1 MLLIN
6 NLSFSRNETKIFENL
21 NLSLSNKKII
31 QIKGRN
37 GSGKTTFLKVIL
49 NILEPNNGEV
59 IWKGKNIKKNIFDFY
74 NQTTFIMDN
83 NTSTRELSV
92 EDNINFWRGLSSSK
106 LNNEEIFEL
115 LNKLNIE
122 KYYKTKVMY
131 LSSGERKKLELIR
144 LILEQK
150 RLWVLD
156 EPFNHLDDL
165 SVEILNQTFLD
176 HINNDGIIIL
186 DDYKLKGWWNDGVTK
201 AIDYFIDAKKI
212 KILNCHNLFNYHHQ
226 CILQKFES

>member
-49 NILEPNNGEV
+49 NILEPNNGEI
-59 IWKGKNIKKNIFDFY
+59 IWKGKNIKKNIFNFY

-106 LNNEEIFEL
+106 LNNGEIFEVL
-115 LNKLNIE
+115 KKLNIE

-131 LSSGERKKLELIR
+131 LSSGERKKLELLR

-150 RLWVLD
+150 KLWVLD

-165 SVEILNQTFLD
+165 SIEILNQTFLD
-176 HINNDGIIIL
+176 HINNDGMIL
-186 DDYKLKGWWNDGVTK
+186 FASHYDPMINNLETLV
-201 AIDYFIDAKKI
+201 
-212 KILNCHNLFNYHHQ
+212 LN
-226 CILQKFES
+226 

>member
-49 NILEPNNGEV
+49 NILEPYNGEI

-74 NQTTFIMDN
+74 KQTTFIMDN

-150 RLWVLD
+150 KLWVLD

-165 SVEILNQTFLD
+165 SIEILNQTFLD
-176 HINNDGIIIL
+176 HVNNDGMIL
-186 DDYKLKGWWNDGVTK
+186 FASHYDPMISNLETLM
-201 AIDYFIDAKKI
+201 
-212 KILNCHNLFNYHHQ
+212 LN
-226 CILQKFES
+226 

>member
-21 NLSLSNKKII
+21 NLSLNNKKII
-31 QIKGRN
+31 RIKGRN

-49 NILEPNNGEV
+49 NILEPNNGEI
-59 IWKGKNIKKNIFDFY
+59 IWKGENIKKNIFNFY

-83 NTSTRELSV
+83 NTSTRDLSV
-92 EDNINFWRGLSSSK
+92 EDNINFWGVLSSSK
-106 LNNEEIFEL
+106 LNNKEIFEL
-115 LNKLNIE
+115 LKKLDIE

-131 LSSGERKKLELIR
+131 LSSGERKKLELLR

-150 RLWVLD
+150 KLWILD

-165 SVEILNQTFLD
+165 SLEILNQTFLD
-176 HINNDGIIIL
+176 HVNNDGMIL
-186 DDYKLKGWWNDGVTK
+186 FASHYDPNINNIETLD
-201 AIDYFIDAKKI
+201 
-212 KILNCHNLFNYHHQ
+212 FN
-226 CILQKFES
+226 

>member
-21 NLSLSNKKII
+21 NLSLNNKQMI

-37 GSGKTTFLKVIL
+37 GSGKTTFLKVML
-49 NILEPNNGEV
+49 NILEPKSGEI
-59 IWKGKNIKKNIFDFY
+59 IWKGSNVKKNIFDFY

-92 EDNINFWRGLSSSK
+92 EDNINFWKGLSSSK
-106 LNNEEIFEL
+106 LDNEEIFVL
-115 LNKLNIE
+115 LKKLNIE

-131 LSSGERKKLELIR
+131 LSSGEQKKLELTR
-144 LILEQK
+144 LILEK
-150 RLWVLD
+150 KKLWILD

-165 SVEILNQTFLD
+165 SIEILNQTFID
-176 HINNDGIIIL
+176 HAKNNGMIL
-186 DDYKLKGWWNDGVTK
+186 FASHFDPN
-201 AIDYFIDAKKI
+201 IDNLETLE
-212 KILNCHNLFNYHHQ
+212 LN
-226 CILQKFES
+226 

>member
-6 NLSFSRNETKIFENL
+6 NLSFYRNETKIFENL
-21 NLSLSNKKII
+21 NLSLRNKQII

-49 NILEPNNGEV
+49 NILEPENGEI

-92 EDNINFWRGLSSSK
+92 EDNINFWKGLSSSK
-106 LNNEEIFEL
+106 LSNEAILKILE
-115 LNKLNIE
+115 KLDIE

-131 LSSGERKKLELIR
+131 LSSGERKKLELLR
-144 LILEQK
+144 LVLEQK
-150 RLWVLD
+150 KLWILD

-165 SVEILNQTFLD
+165 SIEILNQTFLD
-176 HINNDGIIIL
+176 HVNNDGIILFASHFDPI
-186 DDYKLKGWWNDGVTK
+186 
-201 AIDYFIDAKKI
+201 IS
-212 KILNCHNLFNYHHQ
+212 NLETLEFN
-226 CILQKFES
+226 

>member
-49 NILEPNNGEV
+49 NILEPNNGEI

-74 NQTTFIMDN
+74 KQTTFIMDN

-150 RLWVLD
+150 KLWVLD

-165 SVEILNQTFLD
+165 SVKILNQTFLD
-176 HINNDGIIIL
+176 HANNDGMILFASHFNRIINNLEIL
-186 DDYKLKGWWNDGVTK
+186 EIN
-201 AIDYFIDAKKI
+201 
-212 KILNCHNLFNYHHQ
+212 
-226 CILQKFES
+226 

>member
-21 NLSLSNKKII
+21 NLSLNNKTII

-49 NILEPNNGEV
+49 NILEPNSGEI

-74 NQTTFIMDN
+74 KQTTFIMDN

-115 LNKLNIE
+115 LNKLNIK

-150 RLWVLD
+150 KLWVLD

-165 SVEILNQTFLD
+165 SIEILNQTFLD
-176 HINNDGIIIL
+176 HINNDGMFLFASHYDPMI
-186 DDYKLKGWWNDGVTK
+186 N
-201 AIDYFIDAKKI
+201 
-212 KILNCHNLFNYHHQ
+212 NLET
-226 CILQKFES
+226 LVLS

>member
-6 NLSFSRNETKIFENL
+6 NLSFSRNETKIFEDL
-21 NLSLSNKKII
+21 SLSLSNKQMI

-49 NILEPNNGEV
+49 NILEPKNGEI

-83 NTSTRELSV
+83 NTSTRELNV
-92 EDNINFWRGLSSSK
+92 IDNINFWKGLSSSK
-106 LNNEEIFEL
+106 LDNEEIFL
-115 LNKLNIE
+115 ILRKLDIE
-122 KYYKTKVMY
+122 KYYNTKVMY
-131 LSSGERKKLELIR
+131 LSAGEQKKLELTR

-150 RLWVLD
+150 KLWVLD

-165 SVEILNQTFLD
+165 SIEILNQTFID
-176 HINNDGIIIL
+176 HVNNNGMILFASHFDPIISNL
-186 DDYKLKGWWNDGVTK
+186 ETLE
-201 AIDYFIDAKKI
+201 
-212 KILNCHNLFNYHHQ
+212 LN
-226 CILQKFES
+226 

>member
-21 NLSLSNKKII
+21 NLSLNNKKII

-49 NILEPNNGEV
+49 NILEPYNGEI

-74 NQTTFIMDN
+74 NETTFIMDN
-83 NTSTRELSV
+83 NTSTRDLSV

-106 LNNEEIFEL
+106 FNNEEIFEL
-115 LNKLNIE
+115 LNKLNIK
-122 KYYKTKVMY
+122 KYFKTKVMY
-131 LSSGERKKLELIR
+131 LSSGESKKLELIR

-150 RLWVLD
+150 KLWVLD

-165 SVEILNQTFLD
+165 SIEILNQTFFD
-176 HINNDGIIIL
+176 HINNDGMILFASHFNPII
-186 DDYKLKGWWNDGVTK
+186 N
-201 AIDYFIDAKKI
+201 
-212 KILNCHNLFNYHHQ
+212 NLETLEIN
-226 CILQKFES
+226 

>member
-6 NLSFSRNETKIFENL
+6 NLSFSRNKTKIFENL
-21 NLSLSNKKII
+21 NLSLNNKGMM
-31 QIKGRN
+31 QIKGKN

-49 NILEPNNGEV
+49 NILEPESGEI

-92 EDNINFWRGLSSSK
+92 QDNINFWRGLSSSK
-106 LNNEEIFEL
+106 LNNDEIFKL
-115 LNKLNIE
+115 LKKLDIE
-122 KYYKTKVMY
+122 QYYKTKVML
-131 LSSGERKKLELIR
+131 LSSGERKKLELLR

-150 RLWVLD
+150 KLWVLD

-165 SVEILNQTFLD
+165 SIEILNQTFLD
-176 HINNDGIIIL
+176 HINSDGMIL
-186 DDYKLKGWWNDGVTK
+186 FASHFNPN
-201 AIDYFIDAKKI
+201 IS
-212 KILNCHNLFNYHHQ
+212 NLETLEFN
-226 CILQKFES
+226 

>member
-49 NILEPNNGEV
+49 NILEPNNGEI

-74 NQTTFIMDN
+74 KQTTFIMDN

-150 RLWVLD
+150 KLWVLD

-165 SVEILNQTFLD
+165 SIEILNQTFLD
-176 HINNDGIIIL
+176 HVNNDGMIL
-186 DDYKLKGWWNDGVTK
+186 FASHFDPMINNLETLV
-201 AIDYFIDAKKI
+201 
-212 KILNCHNLFNYHHQ
+212 LN
-226 CILQKFES
+226 

>member
-6 NLSFSRNETKIFENL
+6 NLSFSRNKTKIFENL
-21 NLSLSNKKII
+21 SLSLNNKGMM
-31 QIKGRN
+31 QIKGKN

-49 NILEPNNGEV
+49 NILEPNNGEI

-74 NQTTFIMDN
+74 KQTTFIMDN

-150 RLWVLD
+150 KLWVLD

-165 SVEILNQTFLD
+165 SIEILNQTFLD
-176 HINNDGIIIL
+176 HVNNDGMIL
-186 DDYKLKGWWNDGVTK
+186 FASHYDPMINNLETLV
-201 AIDYFIDAKKI
+201 
-212 KILNCHNLFNYHHQ
+212 LN
-226 CILQKFES
+226 

>member
-6 NLSFSRNETKIFENL
+6 NLSFSRNESKIFENL
-21 NLSLSNKKII
+21 SLSLSNKKII
-31 QIKGRN
+31 QIKGKN

-49 NILEPNNGEV
+49 NILEPNNGEI

-74 NQTTFIMDN
+74 KQTTFIMDN

-131 LSSGERKKLELIR
+131 LSSGEKKKLELIR

-150 RLWVLD
+150 KLWVLD
-156 EPFNHLDDL
+156 EPFNHLDDI
-165 SVEILNQTFLD
+165 SIEILNQTFLD
-176 HINNDGIIIL
+176 HVNNDGMIL
-186 DDYKLKGWWNDGVTK
+186 FASHYDPMIN
-201 AIDYFIDAKKI
+201 
-212 KILNCHNLFNYHHQ
+212 NLET
-226 CILQKFES
+226 LVLS

>member
-21 NLSLSNKKII
+21 NLSLSNKQMI

-49 NILEPNNGEV
+49 NILEPKNGEI
-59 IWKGKNIKKNIFDFY
+59 IWKGKNTKKNIFDFY

-83 NTSTRELSV
+83 NTSTRELNV
-92 EDNINFWRGLSSSK
+92 IDNINFWKGLSSSK
-106 LNNEEIFEL
+106 LDNEEIYVL
-115 LNKLNIE
+115 LRKLDIE
-122 KYYKTKVMY
+122 KYYNTKVMY
-131 LSSGERKKLELIR
+131 LSAGEQKKLELTR

-150 RLWVLD
+150 KLWVLD

-165 SVEILNQTFLD
+165 SIEILNQTFLD
-176 HINNDGIIIL
+176 HANNNGMILFASHFDPIISNL
-186 DDYKLKGWWNDGVTK
+186 ETLE
-201 AIDYFIDAKKI
+201 
-212 KILNCHNLFNYHHQ
+212 LN
-226 CILQKFES
+226 

>member
-1 MLLIN
+1 
-6 NLSFSRNETKIFENL
+6 
-21 NLSLSNKKII
+21 
-31 QIKGRN
+31 
-37 GSGKTTFLKVIL
+37 
-49 NILEPNNGEV
+49 
-59 IWKGKNIKKNIFDFY
+59 
-74 NQTTFIMDN
+74 MDN

-150 RLWVLD
+150 KLWVLD

-165 SVEILNQTFLD
+165 SIEILNQTFLD
-176 HINNDGIIIL
+176 HVNNDGMIL
-186 DDYKLKGWWNDGVTK
+186 FASHYDPMIN
-201 AIDYFIDAKKI
+201 
-212 KILNCHNLFNYHHQ
+212 NLET
-226 CILQKFES
+226 LVLS

>member
-49 NILEPNNGEV
+49 NILEPNNGEI

-74 NQTTFIMDN
+74 KQTTFIMDN

-150 RLWVLD
+150 KLWILD

-165 SVEILNQTFLD
+165 SIEILNQTFLD
-176 HINNDGIIIL
+176 HVNNDGMIL
-186 DDYKLKGWWNDGVTK
+186 FASHYDPMIN
-201 AIDYFIDAKKI
+201 
-212 KILNCHNLFNYHHQ
+212 NLET
-226 CILQKFES
+226 LVLS